1 MPVLPPKGLF
11 PGRGPAGR
19 GMPGCG
25 PTGRPAGISAATSV
39 VAAATTG
46 AGTSTA
52 AGGVGGG
59 VSIVGATSAAD
70 AGDCVSWSAGG
81 AVDFFAVVF
90 LAVAFLTG
98 ASLGAGAGIASLSLR
113 TTGASTVDEADFTN
127 SPSSWSLA
135 RTTLLSTP
143 SSFASSCTRT
153 FDTILL
159 SWSGPCSGP
168 SVRRTPHCSV
178 ISEQSFRTRSLRTR
192 SFGECPQR
200 KLPNSSLCI
209 RGGCLGPT

>member
-1 MPVLPPKGLF
+1 MPVLPPKGLL

-19 GMPGCG
+19 GIPGCG
-25 PTGRPAGISAATSV
+25 PTGRPAGIAAATSV

-59 VSIVGATSAAD
+59 VSIVGATSAPGATG
-70 AGDCVSWSAGG
+70 ACVSWSAGG
-81 AVDFFAVVF
+81 AADFFAVAF

-178 ISEQSFRTRSLRTR
+178 ISLNSFRTR
-192 SFGECPQR
+192 
-200 KLPNSSLCI
+200 
-209 RGGCLGPT
+209 